1 MQSQVW
7 EFVRLLW
14 AEWKS
19 GVTGPTSA
27 VLFVVGLVAG
37 MAGVLGVE
45 LPAAKI
51 TLPLSWV
58 VAVVAGFRSAYAV
71 WSKERTARLA
81 VEKRLSHAY
90 GISFGFQV
98 AHGADNEHNCVEIQ
112 LEIKNRTGITLSWY
126 GEKIDIF

>member
-58 VAVVAGFRSAYAV
+58 VAVVAGFRSAYGLV
-71 WSKERTARLA
+71 ERTNGETGRRETLESRLWNFI
-81 VEKRLSHAY
+81 R
-90 GISFGFQV
+90 ISSSPRG
-98 AHGADNEHNCVEIQ
+98 
-112 LEIKNRTGITLSWY
+112 
-126 GEKIDIF
+126 